1 MNNVTI
7 EDLAVAIAAKEAD
20 LHRIAD
26 IASRCNADRRAK
38 ETAAAGKAGAVAAAT
53 AALAGARVA
62 EALGTAQ
69 PGAEAAA
76 AVGLA
81 AAQKALAA
89 EGKAEGKAEGDIAVL
104 QAQEAA
110 YAARVAALQAE
121 LAELRIDRKQA
132 FIDAQ
137 AAELPNLI
145 AAYTTLAPKTMEAL
159 GRAYALHL
167 HLSSLG
173 RDPGMFSPGLHDS
186 QLGSFVGSPL
196 NADMGQIV
204 ARERL
209 RLSAEAMGA

>member
-1 MNNVTI
+1 MHTTI
-7 EDLAVAIAAKEAD
+7 ETSTSAIAAKEAE
-20 LHRIAD
+20 LNRVAAL
-26 IASRCNADRRAK
+26 ASRCHTDRREK
-38 ETAAAGKAGAVAAAT
+38 EAVAAGKAGAVAAAT

-62 EALGTAQ
+62 EALGTAL

-81 AAQKALAA
+81 AAQKALS
-89 EGKAEGKAEGDIAVL
+89 AEGKAEGDIAVL
-104 QAQEAA
+104 QAQEVA

-137 AAELPNLI
+137 AAELPKLI